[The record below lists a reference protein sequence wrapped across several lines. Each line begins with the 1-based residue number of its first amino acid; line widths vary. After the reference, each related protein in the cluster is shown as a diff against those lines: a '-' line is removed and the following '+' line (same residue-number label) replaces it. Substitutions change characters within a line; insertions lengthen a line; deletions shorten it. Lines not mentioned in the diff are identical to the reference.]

1 MSVAGITLAGVQI
14 EGNLLAADITAELLA
29 GNIKGQA
36 PEDFGFT
43 KTDKL
48 ADEIA
53 IAWGDAKAYWAAFQR
68 GLARLD
74 ENDSATSIT
83 RELWAVPLL
92 RSLGYNPVYT
102 AKAEIIDGQT
112 YAISHRAVKPQES
125 ITNYELRITNYPPI
139 HIIGCRIKV
148 DHRPPSGTPRLSA
161 HALVQEYLN
170 KTEHLWAIATN
181 GFRWRLLRDSSLMTR
196 LTYVE
201 FDLEQ
206 ILNGENF
213 AEFGLFYRLFHR
225 SRLPEGMDDADK
237 CLLEY
242 YHQEALQQGGRVR
255 DRLRDGVE
263 KALIQLGTG
272 FLQHP
277 QNEHLRQKF
286 GVRSCA
292 LAPLDS
298 DALKRNYEL
307 EYYRQLLRLIYRL
320 LFLMVAESRNLLIGE
335 DVEKGRIYREYYS
348 IERLRELAERPHW
361 RREGFQDLWQGLRVT
376 FLLFDENWRGK
387 YLGLSPL
394 NGDLFGS
401 YTLPALDDCAI
412 DNHDLLVAIR
422 ELSLYQ
428 DKGQLRRVNYAALDV
443 EELGSVYESLLDFHP
458 EISAKN
464 YEFKLV
470 FGSERKTTGS
480 YYTPPQLVGQL
491 IKTALEPV
499 IEEKVRSCASAHLDS
514 DALKRNYEQSLLSL
528 KIVDPACGS
537 GHFLLAAARRVGK
550 ELAKIRTGEA
560 EPGSEPLKLAI
571 RDVIQNCIYGVDL
584 NPLAV
589 DLCKV
594 ALWIEGFS
602 RGFPL
607 NFLDHRIKCG
617 NSLVGVMDLSC
628 LNEGIPDEAFK
639 PVTGDDK
646 KLSTQLKKRN
656 KNERE
661 KTGQLSIDEKL
672 ETDSVDYA
680 QMWRQ
685 LGGIPETTPEQ
696 VKDKQKQYKE
706 NLQEP
711 SWWLKYSAC
720 NLWTAA
726 FFMSL
731 TEHHLQLLPTTEAL
745 NRLKREKVEKIRKSE
760 DNYEL
765 RITNYEL
772 NKVVDAANKLSEE
785 KHFFHWCLEFPEVFE
800 QGGFDCVLG
809 NPPWERIKLQ
819 EKEFFAS
826 QSAEIANAVNKAAR
840 EKLIKELPKKN
851 PELAQ
856 AFEDAKHD
864 AEAQGKFIRESGRFP
879 LTAVGDINTYAIF
892 AETTRKLIS
901 SDGRVGVIVPTGIA
915 TDDTC
920 KKFFGDLTQ
929 KQALASLYDFENRE
943 GLFSAV
949 DSRMKFSLLA
959 MSGKPIKRGNFAFFL
974 TQTKQLENQ
983 TRLFQLSPQDIALIN
998 PNTLTCPV
1006 FRTNTDAELT
1016 KKIYQNNEIL
1026 LPEFQKH
1033 SHTVRIT
1040 RMFDMNKQSDLFESS
1055 ENLSKIGIKDKS
1067 GYIYSN
1073 NIKYLPLVDG
1083 KSFDTY
1089 DHRYA
1094 TQKINKNAQLRTGI
1108 AENITLEEH
1117 QNINFCPDKLL
1128 YINENLVDK
1137 WSNKRLNRKWI
1148 LALMNVTSSTNHRTV
1163 IASLLPD
1170 VATDYSVRIVIFDQ
1184 PNAVYAACLLGL
1196 FNSITFDY
1204 ITRQKI
1210 QGLNLSDYITYQLAV
1225 PSKEKLLNSQ
1235 NFIIPRVL
1243 ELVYTAWDMQ
1253 PFAKDMGY
1261 DGEPFIWNPNRRAL
1275 LRAELDAYY
1284 AKLYGLTRDELRYIL
1299 DPADVYG
1306 ADFPSETFRVLKNNE
1321 IKQFGE
1327 YRTQRLVLEA
1337 WDRMFK

>member
-1 MSVAGITLAGVQI
+1 LPFSPREKGLGDEGKEGKQDKWEVPLAVRRKMQEIAQQLRKQPTKSEAILWEALRNRKLDNRKFRRQHPIGTFIVDFLCQEERLIVEVDGGIHESQRYLDQQRQ
-14 EGNLLAADITAELLA
+14 ELLESL
-29 GNIKGQA
+29 GLRFVRISSQQV
-36 PEDFGFT
+36 E
-43 KTDKL
+43 TDL
-48 ADEIA
+48 NATLEA
-53 IAWGDAKAYWAAFQR
+53 IRAAFPPSPSQRSHESESKSDFSRCIEKQTRDLTPQTPSSLLGKGENSKPLSLQER
-68 GLARLD
+68 GLERGFP
-74 ENDSATSIT
+74 EESK
-83 RELWAVPLL
+83 
-92 RSLGYNPVYT
+92 SL
-102 AKAEIIDGQT
+102 
-112 YAISHRAVKPQES
+112 QEQ
-125 ITNYELRITNYPPI
+125 
-139 HIIGCRIKV
+139 
-148 DHRPPSGTPRLSA
+148 A
-161 HALVQEYLN
+161 
-170 KTEHLWAIATN
+170 
-181 GFRWRLLRDSSLMTR
+181 
-196 LTYVE
+196 
-201 FDLEQ
+201 
-206 ILNGENF
+206 
-213 AEFGLFYRLFHR
+213 
-225 SRLPEGMDDADK
+225 
-237 CLLEY
+237 
-242 YHQEALQQGGRVR
+242 
-255 DRLRDGVE
+255 
-263 KALIQLGTG
+263 
-272 FLQHP
+272 
-277 QNEHLRQKF
+277 
-286 GVRSCA
+286 
-292 LAPLDS
+292 
-298 DALKRNYEL
+298 
-307 EYYRQLLRLIYRL
+307 
-320 LFLMVAESRNLLIGE
+320 
-335 DVEKGRIYREYYS
+335 
-348 IERLRELAERPHW
+348 
-361 RREGFQDLWQGLRVT
+361 
-376 FLLFDENWRGK
+376 
-387 YLGLSPL
+387 
-394 NGDLFGS
+394 
-401 YTLPALDDCAI
+401 
-412 DNHDLLVAIR
+412 
-422 ELSLYQ
+422 
-428 DKGQLRRVNYAALDV
+428 
-443 EELGSVYESLLDFHP
+443 
-458 EISAKN
+458 
-464 YEFKLV
+464 
-470 FGSERKTTGS
+470 
-480 YYTPPQLVGQL
+480 
-491 IKTALEPV
+491 
-499 IEEKVRSCASAHLDS
+499 
-514 DALKRNYEQSLLSL
+514 LLSL

-602 RGFPL
+602 RGLPL

-628 LNEGIPDEAFK
+628 LDAGIPDEAFK

-661 KTGQLSIDEKL
+661 KVGQLSIGENL

-680 QMWRQ
+680 EMWRQ
-685 LGGIPETTPEQ
+685 LGVIPETTPQQ

-706 NLQEP
+706 NLQES

-765 RITNYEL
+765 KITNYEL
-772 NKVVDAANKLSEE
+772 NNIVDAAKKLSEE

-800 QGGFDCVLG
+800 QGGFNCVLG

-840 EKLIKELPKKN
+840 EKMIKELPKKN

-943 GLFSAV
+943 ALFAAV

-974 TQTKQLENQ
+974 TQTKQLDNQ

-998 PNTLTCPV
+998 PNTLTCPI
-1006 FRTNTDAELT
+1006 FRTSQDAELA
-1016 KKIYQNNEIL
+1016 KKIYQRVPVLENEKTGSNSWGIS
-1026 LPEFQKH
+1026 FM
-1033 SHTVRIT
+1033 
-1040 RMFDMNKQSDLFESS
+1040 RMFDMANDSGLFKNEVGNDLVPLYEAKMFHQFDHYWATYTDDGNTRDLTDEEKGDVSFAVQPRYWVSRVEVENKLAG
-1055 ENLSKIGIKDKS
+1055 KWDKNWLLGFRS
-1067 GYIYSN
+1067 ICRST
-1073 NIKYLPLVDG
+1073 DE
-1083 KSFDTY
+1083 
-1089 DHRYA
+1089 
-1094 TQKINKNAQLRTGI
+1094 RTGI
-1108 AENITLEEH
+1108 
-1117 QNINFCPDKLL
+1117 
-1128 YINENLVDK
+1128 Y
-1137 WSNKRLNRKWI
+1137 
-1148 LALMNVTSSTNHRTV
+1148 
-1163 IASLLPD
+1163 SLLPKFG
-1170 VATDYSVRIVIFDQ
+1170 VGHKAPIILINKKYVSLVGCFLANLNSLIFDF
-1184 PNAVYAACLLGL
+1184 V
-1196 FNSITFDY
+1196 
-1204 ITRQKI
+1204 TRQKI
-1210 QGLNLSDYITYQLAV
+1210 GATDFSYFIVKQLPILPPELYTPEDIKFISD
-1225 PSKEKLLNSQ
+1225 
-1235 NFIIPRVL
+1235 RVL

-1253 PFAKDMGY
+1253 PFAKDIGY

-1284 AKLYGLTRDELRYIL
+1284 AKLYRLTRDELRYIL

-1306 ADFPSETFRVLKNNE
+1306 ADFSSETFRVLKNNE

>member
-1 MSVAGITLAGVQI
+1 MSVARITLAGVQI

-68 GLARLD
+68 QLDRLD
-74 ENDSATSIT
+74 ADDTATSVT
-83 RELWAVPLL
+83 RELWVVPLL

-102 AKAEIIDGQT
+102 AKAEVVEGQT
-112 YAISHRAVKPQES
+112 YAISHRA
-125 ITNYELRITNYPPI
+125 ELGENKPPI

-277 QNEHLRQKF
+277 SNENLRQK
-286 GVRSCA
+286 
-292 LAPLDS
+292 LA
-298 DALKRNYEL
+298 AGTEL
-307 EYYRQLLRLIYRL
+307 TDIGYYRQLLRLIYRL

-335 DVEKGRIYREYYS
+335 DVEKARIYREYYS

-443 EELGSVYESLLDFHP
+443 EELGSIYESLLDFHP
-458 EISAKN
+458 EISPKN

-499 IEEKVRSCASAHLDS
+499 IEEKLKNSLTPSPSPTGRGEQEQEQEQEQKLPFSLGEKGLGDEGKEGNENKEGKQDKWEVPLAVRRKMQEIAQQLRKQPTKSEAILWQALRNRKLDNRKFRRQHPIGTFIVDFFCQEERLIVEVDGAIHES
-514 DALKRNYEQSLLSL
+514 QRYLDQQRQELLESLGLRFVRISSQQVETDLNATLEAIRAAFLPSPSRHVEKQTRNLTPQPPSLLEKGENSKPLSLQERGLERGLPQDSKSLQEQALLSL

-537 GHFLLAAARRVGK
+537 GHFLLAAARRIGK
-550 ELAKIRTGEA
+550 ELAKIRTREA

-571 RDVIQNCIYGVDL
+571 RDVIQNCIYGVDI

-602 RGFPL
+602 RGLPL

-617 NSLVGVMDLSC
+617 NSLVGVIDLRC

-661 KTGQLSIDEKL
+661 KKGQLSIGEKL
-672 ETDSVDYA
+672 ESDSVDYA
-680 QMWRQ
+680 EIWRQ
-685 LGGIPETTPEQ
+685 LAVIPETTPQQ

-706 NLQEP
+706 NLQE
-711 SWWLKYSAC
+711 SNWWLKYSAC

-726 FFMSL
+726 FFIPL

-745 NRLKREKVEKIRKSE
+745 NRLKREKVEKIRKSD

-765 RITNYEL
+765 KITNFEL
-772 NKVVDAANKLSEE
+772 SKIVDAANKLAEE
-785 KHFFHWCLEFPEVFE
+785 KHFFHWCLEFPEVFK

-809 NPPWERIKLQ
+809 NSPWEMLQ
-819 EKEFFAS
+819 LDPREFFAARS
-826 QSAEIANAVNKAAR
+826 PEI
-840 EKLIKELPKKN
+840 
-851 PELAQ
+851 
-856 AFEDAKHD
+856 
-864 AEAQGKFIRESGRFP
+864 AEAQNMTTRDSLIIKLKNQNPNLYTEFEKNRHYIDAYQKFVHSSSRFP
-879 LTAVGDINTYAIF
+879 LTSFGRINLAPLFTELARSI
-892 AETTRKLIS
+892 IS
-901 SDGRVGVIVPTGIA
+901 HDGRAGVIVPSGIA
-915 TDDTC
+915 TDSFNQY
-920 KKFFGDLTQ
+920 FFADLVNQ
-929 KQALASLYDFENRE
+929 QSIASMYDFENRDR
-943 GLFSAV
+943 LFAAV
-949 DSRMKFSLLA
+949 DSRMKFCMLT
-959 MSGKPIKRGNFAFFL
+959 MSRKPIKQGNFAFYT
-974 TQTKQLENQ
+974 TQTKQLENPA
-983 TRLFQLSPQDIALIN
+983 RLFKLSPQDIALLN

-1006 FRTNTDAELT
+1006 FRTCADAELT
-1016 KKIYQNNEIL
+1016 KKIYHNVPVLENDKTGINPWNISFML
-1026 LPEFQKH
+1026 
-1033 SHTVRIT
+1033 
-1040 RMFDMNKQSDLFESS
+1040 MFMMNTDS
-1055 ENLSKIGIKDKS
+1055 GIFNTEVS
-1067 GYIYSN
+1067 QG
-1073 NIKYLPLVDG
+1073 LVPLYEA
-1083 KSFDTY
+1083 KMFHHF
-1089 DHRYA
+1089 DHRWA
-1094 TQKINKNAQLRTGI
+1094 TYSDNGDTRDLAELEKNDVSFKVQPRYWVSQNEVKNKLG
-1108 AENITLEEH
+1108 EKWKK
-1117 QNINFCPDKLL
+1117 DWLL
-1128 YINENLVDK
+1128 AF
-1137 WSNKRLNRKWI
+1137 RLIRKWQ
-1148 LALMNVTSSTNHRTV
+1148 MVTGTG
-1163 IASLLPD
+1163 
-1170 VATDYSVRIVIFDQ
+1170 F
-1184 PNAVYAACLLGL
+1184 
-1196 FNSITFDY
+1196 
-1204 ITRQKI
+1204 
-1210 QGLNLSDYITYQLAV
+1210 
-1225 PSKEKLLNSQ
+1225 EKL
-1235 NFIIPRVL
+1235 
-1243 ELVYTAWDMQ
+1243 
-1253 PFAKDMGY
+1253 GY
-1261 DGEPFIWNPNRRAL
+1261 NRR
-1275 LRAELDAYY
+1275 
-1284 AKLYGLTRDELRYIL
+1284 
-1299 DPADVYG
+1299 
-1306 ADFPSETFRVLKNNE
+1306 SLKGGTE
-1321 IKQFGE
+1321 K
-1327 YRTQRLVLEA
+1327 
-1337 WDRMFK
+1337 

>member
-1 MSVAGITLAGVQI
+1 MKTTLTALQI
-14 EGNLLAADITAELLA
+14 EGNLLAPDMTAQMLE
-29 GNIKGQA
+29 GSIKGQS
-36 PEDFGFT
+36 PEDFGFN

-53 IAWGDAKAYWAAFQR
+53 TAWGDAKAYWAAFQR
-68 GLARLD
+68 ALARLD
-74 ENDSATSIT
+74 ENNSATTIT
-83 RELWAVPLL
+83 RELWTVPLL
-92 RSLGYNPVYT
+92 QSLGYEPVYT
-102 AKAEIIDGQT
+102 ATAEVVEDKT
-112 YAISHRAVKPQES
+112 YAISHRAEPGENK
-125 ITNYELRITNYPPI
+125 PPI
-139 HIIGCRIKV
+139 HIIGCRLEIDK
-148 DHRPPSGTPRLSA
+148 RPPSGTPRLSA

-181 GFRWRLLRDSSLMTR
+181 GYRWRLLRDSSLMTR
-196 LTYVE
+196 LTYIE

-206 ILNGENF
+206 ILSGENF

-242 YHQEALQQGGRVR
+242 YHQEARQQGGRVR

-286 GVRSCA
+286 SN
-292 LAPLDS
+292 
-298 DALKRNYEL
+298 NYEL
-307 EYYRQLLRLIYRL
+307 VFYRQLLRLIYRL
-320 LFLMVAESRNLLIGE
+320 LFLMVAESRNLLIGD
-335 DVEKGRIYREYYS
+335 DVEKARIYREYYS

-428 DKGQLRRVNYAALDV
+428 DKGQLRRVNYTALDV

-458 EISAKN
+458 EISPKN

-499 IEEKVRSCASAHLDS
+499 IEEKLRSTKEKLRNAES
-514 DALKRNYEQSLLSL
+514 NYELAKALLDL

-628 LNEGIPDEAFK
+628 LDEGIPDEAFK

-661 KTGQLSIDEKL
+661 KAGQLSIGEKL

-680 QMWRQ
+680 EMWRQ
-685 LGGIPETTPEQ
+685 LGVIPETTPQQ

-706 NLQEP
+706 NLQES

-731 TEHHLQLLPTTEAL
+731 TEHSLQLLPTTEAL
-745 NRLKREKVEKIRKSE
+745 NRLKREKVEKILKSE

-765 RITNYEL
+765 KITNYEL
-772 NKVVDAANKLSEE
+772 NKIVDTANKLSEE

-800 QGGFDCVLG
+800 QGGFDSVLG

-826 QSAEIANAVNKAAR
+826 QNAEIANAVNKAAR

-915 TDDTC
+915 TDDTT
-920 KKFFGDLTQ
+920 KIFFNSLIAKDEIVSLIGFINSRKIFTDIKDYIKFALMTLGKSSEVSFRFMLTNVN
-929 KQALASLYDFENRE
+929 QAHDERRSFT
-943 GLFSAV
+943 
-949 DSRMKFSLLA
+949 
-959 MSGKPIKRGNFAFFL
+959 I
-974 TQTKQLENQ
+974 TKQDL
-983 TRLFQLSPQDIALIN
+983 LLLN
-998 PNTLTCPV
+998 PNTRTCPI
-1006 FRTNTDAELT
+1006 FRTTIDAELT
-1016 KKIYQNNEIL
+1016 KKIYINTPVLVNEINNTNL
-1026 LPEFQKH
+1026 WNISF
-1033 SHTVRIT
+1033 SRI
-1040 RMFDMNKQSDLFESS
+1040 FDMNKSDIL
-1055 ENLSKIGIKDKS
+1055 NLCSKFHTDDYVAMYEAKM
-1067 GYIYSN
+1067 
-1073 NIKYLPLVDG
+1073 LHQ
-1083 KSFDTY
+1083 Y
-1089 DHRYA
+1089 DHRFGTYENA
-1094 TQKINKNAQLRTGI
+1094 TQSHINEGNLPQFTLQMHSNPYHFNLPRYWICKTEVEKIIKEKWDKNWLIGFRDITGNASERTAIFSVLPYIGTDFTIRLIFPQFPSKLI
-1108 AENITLEEH
+1108 ACLIACFNSLPLDYIAR
-1117 QNINFCPDKLL
+1117 QNIGG
-1128 YINENLVDK
+1128 
-1137 WSNKRLNRKWI
+1137 S
-1148 LALMNVTSSTNHRTV
+1148 H
-1163 IASLLPD
+1163 
-1170 VATDYSVRIVIFDQ
+1170 
-1184 PNAVYAACLLGL
+1184 
-1196 FNSITFDY
+1196 
-1204 ITRQKI
+1204 
-1210 QGLNLSDYITYQLAV
+1210 LSDYITKQLPV
-1225 PSKEKLLNSQ
+1225 LPPELYTPEDIK
-1235 NFIIPRVL
+1235 FISDRVL

-1261 DGEPFIWNPNRRAL
+1261 DGEPFIWNPNKRAL

-1299 DPADVYG
+1299 DPADIYG

-1321 IKQFGE
+1321 MKQFGE

-1337 WDRMFK
+1337 WDNMFG

>member
-1 MSVAGITLAGVQI
+1 MSVAIITLTGVQI
-14 EGNLLAADITAELLA
+14 EGNLLAADMTAELLA
-29 GNIKGQA
+29 GNFKGQA
-36 PEDFGFT
+36 PEDFGFS

-53 IAWGDAKAYWAAFQR
+53 IAWGDAKAYWATFQR
-68 GLARLD
+68 QLDRLD
-74 ENDSATSIT
+74 ADDTATSVT
-83 RELWAVPLL
+83 RELWVVPLL

-102 AKAEIIDGQT
+102 AKAEVVEGQT
-112 YAISHRAVKPQES
+112 YAISHRA
-125 ITNYELRITNYPPI
+125 ELGENKPPI
-139 HIIGCRIKV
+139 HIIGCRIKI
-148 DHRPPSGTPRLSA
+148 DHRPPNGIPRLSA

-277 QNEHLRQKF
+277 SNENLRQK
-286 GVRSCA
+286 
-292 LAPLDS
+292 LA
-298 DALKRNYEL
+298 AGTEL
-307 EYYRQLLRLIYRL
+307 TDIGYYRQLLRLIYRL
-320 LFLMVAESRNLLIGE
+320 LFLMVAECRNLLIGE
-335 DVEKGRIYREYYS
+335 DVEKARIYREYYS

-458 EISAKN
+458 EISPKD

-499 IEEKVRSCASAHLDS
+499 IEEKLRTTKEKLRNAES
-514 DALKRNYEQSLLSL
+514 NYELEKALLDL

-584 NPLAV
+584 NSLAV

-602 RGFPL
+602 RGLPL

-628 LNEGIPDEAFK
+628 LDEGIPDEAFK
-639 PVTGDDK
+639 PLTGDDK

-661 KTGQLSIDEKL
+661 KAGQLSIDEKL

-680 QMWRQ
+680 EMWRQ
-685 LGGIPETTPEQ
+685 LGVIPETTPQQ

-706 NLQEP
+706 NLTES

-745 NRLKREKVEKIRKSE
+745 NRLKREQVEKVRKSE

-772 NKVVDAANKLSEE
+772 NKIVDAANKLAEE
-785 KHFFHWCLEFPEVFE
+785 NHFFHWCLEFPEVFNV
-800 QGGFDCVLG
+800 GGFDCVLG
-809 NPPWERIKLQ
+809 NPPWEMIQLDPR
-819 EKEFFAS
+819 EFFAVRCP
-826 QSAEIANAVNKAAR
+826 EIAEAKNMSVRDRMITQLKNNKSILYA
-840 EKLIKELPKKN
+840 E
-851 PELAQ
+851 
-856 AFEDAKHD
+856 FEIAKHKID
-864 AEAQGKFIRESGRFP
+864 AQNKFLQTSGKFQ
-879 LTAVGDINTYAIF
+879 LTAKGRINTYAVFTELFSKIIKHEGK
-892 AETTRKLIS
+892 AGLIT
-901 SDGRVGVIVPTGIA
+901 PTSIA
-915 TDDTC
+915 TKNSTKDFFESIAVGGKIEALFDFFEIRNFFSGSQSREPFCILVIRGSRSDAST
-920 KKFFGDLTQ
+920 KFVFKITNLSDIYDL
-929 KQALASLYDFENRE
+929 NRIVE
-943 GLFSAV
+943 
-949 DSRMKFSLLA
+949 
-959 MSGKPIKRGNFAFFL
+959 
-974 TQTKQLENQ
+974 
-983 TRLFQLSPQDIALIN
+983 IN
-998 PNTLTCPV
+998 PNDFELLNPNTKTCPI
-1006 FRTNTDAELT
+1006 FRTKIDAKLTKRIYQSLPILENEHIGFNCWNASLMIMFMMNTDS
-1016 KKIYQNNEIL
+1016 IL
-1026 LPEFQKH
+1026 F
-1033 SHTVRIT
+1033 
-1040 RMFDMNKQSDLFESS
+1040 
-1055 ENLSKIGIKDKS
+1055 KDKS
-1067 GYIYSN
+1067 ESG
-1073 NIKYLPLVDG
+1073 LVPLFEA
-1083 KSFDTY
+1083 KMFHQF
-1089 DHRYA
+1089 DHRFA
-1094 TQKINKNAQLRTGI
+1094 TYEGASQLNLNSGILPQATDEMKQNKDFAVQSFYWIEQKEVENRLHGKWNK
-1108 AENITLEEH
+1108 
-1117 QNINFCPDKLL
+1117 
-1128 YINENLVDK
+1128 
-1137 WSNKRLNRKWI
+1137 KWI
-1148 LALMNVTSSTNHRTV
+1148 LAFRAITNATSERTCIFSITPLCGFGNSAFLVTTKIDNV
-1163 IASLLPD
+1163 SLI
-1170 VATDYSVRIVIFDQ
+1170 S
-1184 PNAVYAACLLGL
+1184 CLLGN
-1196 FNSITFDY
+1196 FNCLVFDY
-1204 ITRQKI
+1204 FSRQKI
-1210 QGLNLSDYITYQLAV
+1210 GGNNLNFFILKQLPVIPPEAYTL
-1225 PSKEKLLNSQ
+1225 KNIE
-1235 NFIIPRVL
+1235 FISTRIL
-1243 ELVYTAWDMQ
+1243 ELVYTAWDLQ
-1253 PFAKDMGY
+1253 PFAIDMGY
-1261 DGEPFIWNPNRRAL
+1261 DGEPFIWNPNRRVL

-1337 WDRMFK
+1337 WDRMFSS

>member
-1 MSVAGITLAGVQI
+1 MNVAGITLTGVQI

-29 GNIKGQA
+29 GNVKGQA

-68 GLARLD
+68 QLDRLD
-74 ENDSATSIT
+74 ADDTATSVT
-83 RELWAVPLL
+83 RELWVVPLL

-102 AKAEIIDGQT
+102 AKAEVVEGQT
-112 YAISHRAVKPQES
+112 YAISHRA
-125 ITNYELRITNYPPI
+125 ELGENKPPI

-196 LTYVE
+196 LTYIE

-292 LAPLDS
+292 LAHPNQ

-320 LFLMVAESRNLLIGE
+320 LFLMVAESRNLLIGD
-335 DVEKGRIYREYYS
+335 DVEKARIYREYYS
-348 IERLRELAERPHW
+348 IERLRELAERPRW

-401 YTLPALDDCAI
+401 NTLPALDDCAI

-428 DKGQLRRVNYAALDV
+428 DKGQLRRVNYTALDV

-458 EISAKN
+458 EISPKN

-602 RGFPL
+602 RGLPL

-661 KTGQLSIDEKL
+661 KAGQLSIDENL

-685 LGGIPETTPEQ
+685 LGVIPETTPQQ

-706 NLQEP
+706 NLQES

-745 NRLKREKVEKIRKSE
+745 NRLKREKVEKTRKSD

-765 RITNYEL
+765 RITNYQL

-826 QSAEIANAVNKAAR
+826 QSAEIANAINKAAR

-892 AETTRKLIS
+892 AETTRTLIS

-943 GLFSAV
+943 ALFAAV

-959 MSGKPIKRGNFAFFL
+959 ISGKPIKRGNFAFFL
-974 TQTKQLENQ
+974 TQTKQLDNQ

-998 PNTLTCPV
+998 PNTLTCPI
-1006 FRTNTDAELT
+1006 FRTSTDAELT
-1016 KKIYQNNEIL
+1016 KKTYQRVPVLENDKTGSNPWGISFMTMFHMSNDSGLFKNEVGNDLVPLYEAKMFHQFTHHWATYTDDGDTRDLTHEEKGDASFSVQPRYWVSRLEVENKLAGKWNKDWLLGLRKTCRATDERTSIFSIL
-1026 LPEFQKH
+1026 PR
-1033 SHTVRIT
+1033 V
-1040 RMFDMNKQSDLFESS
+1040 
-1055 ENLSKIGIKDKS
+1055 GINDKS
-1067 GYIYSN
+1067 PIIFSS
-1073 NIKYLPLVDG
+1073 
-1083 KSFDTY
+1083 KS
-1089 DHRYA
+1089 
-1094 TQKINKNAQLRTGI
+1094 
-1108 AENITLEEH
+1108 
-1117 QNINFCPDKLL
+1117 P
-1128 YINENLVDK
+1128 
-1137 WSNKRLNRKWI
+1137 I
-1148 LALMNVTSSTNHRTV
+1148 LT
-1163 IASLLPD
+1163 
-1170 VATDYSVRIVIFDQ
+1170 
-1184 PNAVYAACLLGL
+1184 ACLLAN
-1196 FNSITFDY
+1196 FNSLIFDFV
-1204 ITRQKI
+1204 TRQKLGGI
-1210 QGLNLSDYITYQLAV
+1210 DFSFFILKQLPILPPELYTAEDIKFISD
-1225 PSKEKLLNSQ
+1225 
-1235 NFIIPRVL
+1235 RVL

-1284 AKLYGLTRDELRYIL
+1284 AKLYGLTRDELRYII

-1321 IKQFGE
+1321 IRQFGE

-1337 WDRMFK
+1337 WDKMFGS